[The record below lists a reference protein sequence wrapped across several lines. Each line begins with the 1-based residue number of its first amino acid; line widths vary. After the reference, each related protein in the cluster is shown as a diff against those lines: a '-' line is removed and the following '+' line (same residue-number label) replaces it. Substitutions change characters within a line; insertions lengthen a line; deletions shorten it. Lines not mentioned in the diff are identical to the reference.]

1 MLKTQFFRWLSRVG
15 VVLTVIGSLG
25 LIFGFVGLIN
35 FDDYAFG
42 LSAGVRVLGS
52 IAIAG
57 CLLSAIGF
65 FKLED
70 DG

>member
-1 MLKTQFFRWLSRVG
+1 MSKTQLLKWLSRLG
-15 VVLTVIGSLG
+15 VVLTITGSLG
-25 LIFGFVGLIN
+25 LIFGFFGVIN

-42 LSAGVRVLGS
+42 LSAGVRILGS

-57 CLLSAIGF
+57 CLISAIGF
-65 FKLED
+65 FILEG

>member
-1 MLKTQFFRWLSRVG
+1 MSKTDFFRWLSRVG

-25 LIFGFVGLIN
+25 LLSGFIGLID

-42 LSAGVRVLGS
+42 LSAGIRVLGS

-57 CLLSAIGF
+57 CLLGAIASF
-65 FKLED
+65 ALED
-70 DG
+70 QQ